1 MKLVWYYL
9 GKLAHYCQRICIKIE
24 NLFHIVVFKLFAEKI
39 SNPQQSISGS
49 TMKVL
54 TVNHLHPSFKSR
66 FNCKNM
72 KEGINTW
79 AVPKKYFISFNHS
92 HDISVASISLIHICF
107 YRLIDQ
113 GILLMHIVKHNFTWK
128 WFVKYMTFAGHLKV
142 D

>member
-1 MKLVWYYL
+1 MPFILRYK
-9 GKLAHYCQRICIKIE
+9 K
-24 NLFHIVVFKLFAEKI
+24 LFHLVVFELFAEKI

-79 AVPKKYFISFNHS
+79 DVPKKYFISFNHY
-92 HDISVASISLIHICF
+92 HDMAVASFTS
-107 YRLIDQ
+107 IDVC
-113 GILLMHIVKHNFTWK
+113 LF
-128 WFVKYMTFAGHLKV
+128 
-142 D
+142 